1 MKHSSIFQFRKLL
14 FDAHAEDPSYNPTP
28 DERPGGFDWGAGGA
42 PADGGGPEVAED
54 QAGNNADEVADVDQ
68 RRNNGNQ

>member
-1 MKHSSIFQFRKLL
+1 M

-42 PADGGGPEVAED
+42 AADGGGPEVAGD
-54 QAGNNADEVADVDQ
+54 QAGDDADEDAEVDQ
-68 RRNNGNQ
+68 RNNGNQ